1 MSMTNALR
9 ANASRMS
16 LTKFSFSFSLCF
28 SFDFAHISGGVINIA
43 EGIRYNVTFARG
55 IRQRHHFL
63 PTNRTTSAI
72 PMWYFPSLSSTCF
85 SSKISK

>member
-16 LTKFSFSFSLCF
+16 LTKFLFCF
-28 SFDFAHISGGVINIA
+28 EPISAGVINIA

-63 PTNRTTSAI
+63 PTNLTTSAI

>member
-1 MSMTNALR
+1 MSFRRMPK

-16 LTKFSFSFSLCF
+16 STKFLFCF
-28 SFDFAHISGGVINIA
+28 EPISAGVINIA

-72 PMWYFPSLSSTCF
+72 PMWYFPSLSVTCF